1 MEANV
6 AKLLK
11 LATVFA
17 LRTVKIFTLGNSRA
31 PVNWQIYRHPSPQG
45 NHCKNVF
52 RKNVTEKYLKK
63 KKTNPIL
70 FSAPKVTTGVLW
82 RGEHALQRKVYD
94 DIRWCF
100 RNGSNSPGVKN
111 GRHTPHFT
119 SSDSVVMASNQWVL
133 ITKVV
138 TFRVTFSFAGLAH
151 QCRGATP
158 SVTSRPLVAAPS
170 SSWRIRGP
178 GPTPPPPHGAET
190 VSTQSSVSFYN
201 LKTLD
206 NTDLSHL

>member
-52 RKNVTEKYLKK
+52 RKNVTEKYLKM

-82 RGEHALQRKVYD
+82 RGENYSLWKVYED
-94 DIRWCF
+94 NIGWCF

-133 ITKVV
+133 ITNAGSW
-138 TFRVTFSFAGLAH
+138 RLTFSFPGLAH
-151 QCRGATP
+151 RCRGATP
-158 SVTSRPLVAAPS
+158 SVTSRPLMAAPG

-178 GPTPPPPHGAET
+178 GPTPPPPPGAET
-190 VSTQSSVSFYN
+190 VST
-201 LKTLD
+201 
-206 NTDLSHL
+206 